1 MTESDDTNPR
11 HEITVKKTILA
22 KMRKGSLALGAGD
35 QYRYGEKITQYVLSD
50 LELVSM
56 PSLLMFLRV
65 YE

>member
-1 MTESDDTNPR
+1 MGEKGETNPR

-22 KMRKGSLALGAGD
+22 NMRKGSLALGVGD
-35 QYRYGEKITQYVLSD
+35 QYRYSEKIVQYVLSE
-50 LELVSM
+50 LELISM